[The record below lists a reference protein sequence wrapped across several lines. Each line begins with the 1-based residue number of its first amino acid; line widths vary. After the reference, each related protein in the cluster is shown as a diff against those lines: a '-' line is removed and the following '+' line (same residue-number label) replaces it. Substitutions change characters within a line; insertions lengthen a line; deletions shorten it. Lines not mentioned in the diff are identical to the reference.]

1 MCADEARAHAPQTAA
16 LGSQGK
22 CRIVVCEREIMS
34 APAPGPAVFL
44 GVAMVCFG
52 AFNAYIGYSMWGDR
66 GKANRSRLGEII
78 NGPSLIGGGSSSSSS
93 SASAQ
98 GEQGK

>member
-1 MCADEARAHAPQTAA
+1 
-16 LGSQGK
+16 
-22 CRIVVCEREIMS
+22 MS

-44 GVAMVCFG
+44 GVAMLCFG

-78 NGPSLIGGGSSSSSS
+78 NGPSLIGGSSSSSS
-93 SASAQ
+93 RAAAAAAAAAHQHKVSKES
-98 GEQGK
+98 ESMLDL